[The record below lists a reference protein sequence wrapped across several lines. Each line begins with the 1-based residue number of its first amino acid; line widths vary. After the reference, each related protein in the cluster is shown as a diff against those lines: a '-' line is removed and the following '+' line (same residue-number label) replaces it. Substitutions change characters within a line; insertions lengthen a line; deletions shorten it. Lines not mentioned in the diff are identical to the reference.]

1 MEGIYDGLKAPIEEF
16 PYNACYDTVNNDWDF
31 DRIIESIQ
39 KL

>member
-16 PYNACYDTVNNDWDF
+16 PYNSCYDAVNNDWDF